1 MKHLAKQISEQ
12 APNWFSKWI
21 TERRP
26 KNMAVAPTSTPSSDL
41 RGGLAL
47 PRNKPGLSADREIK
61 SLSLANDICIPL
73 LNYQQEVPKP
83 IVSIGQTVRP
93 GDLLAPGIIASCF
106 GIIKSIESRAVN
118 HPSGIK
124 SPCVIISPETDK
136 PNEMAVYPTQK
147 TITAERISV
156 CAIHGLGG
164 AGFKTAD
171 KLNAIHANDHGFVD
185 TLIINAVECEPLISC
200 DESLIANQAP
210 TIIAA
215 IEGLIDLTQCRRC
228 LFAIE
233 DDKTVA
239 IEQLDLAIEEYA
251 RTVRFEVVYLAPI
264 YPSGAERPLVE
275 RLTGKQTPGNIF
287 PASLGILCINVATA
301 LATEHARQGHALIS
315 RVVTVAGELSD
326 NPVNVR
332 VTFGTSVYDVIQQTG
347 NLTHLDTAKVRV
359 GGPLSGFFIEDL
371 SAPVTATTNC
381 ITLERPTKPEET
393 HPCIRCGACSDVC
406 PVDLLPQQLNTYCV
420 SENTEQAK
428 IFRLSECIE
437 CACCDVVCPSNIPL
451 TQTFRFA
458 KGLIREQDRQSLL
471 ASQAE
476 SRYQQR
482 ESRLATNVEKRALK
496 REAARARLATSK
508 DPIADALAR
517 AKQRRKN
524 KEI

>member
-1 MKHLAKQISEQ
+1 MALVKTHMMKYHAAWLAKLF
-12 APNWFSKWI
+12 AKGFS
-21 TERRP
+21 
-26 KNMAVAPTSTPSSDL
+26 STPRSAL

-61 SLSLANDICIPL
+61 TLSLANTICIPL
-73 LNYQQEVPKP
+73 LNYQQEVLEPV
-83 IVSIGQTVRP
+83 VSIGQMVRP
-93 GDLLAPGIIASCF
+93 GDTLAPGIVASCH
-106 GIIKSIESRAVN
+106 GVIESIEPHAVN
-118 HPSGIK
+118 HPSGMH
-124 SPCVIISPETDK
+124 SLCVVISPNTEK
-136 PNEMAVYPTQK
+136 SNSVALHPTQEVV
-147 TITAERISV
+147 TAERISA

-164 AGFKTAD
+164 AGFKTTE
-171 KLNAIHANDHGFVD
+171 KLNAISATDHGFVD

-200 DESLIANQAP
+200 DESLIASHAP
-210 TIIAA
+210 IIVTA

-228 LFAIE
+228 LLAIE
-233 DDKTVA
+233 DDKTAA
-239 IEQLDLAIEEYA
+239 IEQLEIAIQDYVQA
-251 RTVRFEVVYLAPI
+251 VRFEVIYLAPI

-301 LATEHARQGHALIS
+301 LATEHARQGHALVS
-315 RVVTVAGELSD
+315 RIVTIAGDLAE
-326 NPVNVR
+326 NPMNVR

-347 NLTHLDTAKVRV
+347 NLTHIDNARIRV
-359 GGPLSGFFIEDL
+359 GGPLSGFLIQDL
-371 SAPVTATTNC
+371 SAPITATTNC
-381 ITLERPTKPEET
+381 ITLERLTKSEDI

-420 SENTEQAK
+420 NENTEKAK
-428 IFRLSECIE
+428 VFRLSECIE

-471 ASQAE
+471 ATQAE

-482 ESRLATNVEKRALK
+482 ESRLADRVEKRALK

-517 AKQRRKN
+517 AKQRRKRSADD
-524 KEI
+524 